1 MLPFRWG
8 TGVSGLRVCS
18 LAERLHVSHWMEVV
32 VKSPKLL
39 DRVRQTL
46 RARHYSH
53 RTEEAYVGWIRRFI
67 LFHGKRHP
75 STMSVEEVNRFLS
88 HLASECSV
96 SASTQNKA
104 LWALLF
110 LYGPVLGEKLDW
122 VETAI
127 HAKRP
132 ERLPVVLTRDEVKQI
147 FSEMRGTAAL
157 IAKLLYGSGLRL
169 NEGLTLRVKD
179 VDFTRGEIVVRDGK
193 GRRDRRTILP
203 RSIQDELHRH
213 LQQVQ
218 RLHEKDSREGAGR
231 VSLPDALA
239 RKYPNADRE
248 WAWQWIFPASRR
260 YLEAETGMQRR
271 HHLHESAFQRI
282 FKRAVRRSGV
292 PKPATPHS
300 LRHSFATDLLERG
313 YDIRTV
319 QELLG
324 HKDVS
329 TTMIY
334 CHVLNRGGLAVHSPA
349 DLL

>member
-1 MLPFRWG
+1 M
-8 TGVSGLRVCS
+8 
-18 LAERLHVSHWMEVV
+18 
-32 VKSPKLL
+32 
-39 DRVRQTL
+39 
-46 RARHYSH
+46 
-53 RTEEAYVGWIRRFI
+53 
-67 LFHGKRHP
+67 
-75 STMSVEEVNRFLS
+75 
-88 HLASECSV
+88 
-96 SASTQNKA
+96 SASTQNQA
-104 LWALLF
+104 LCALLF

-127 HAKRP
+127 HARRP
-132 ERLPVVLTRDEVKQI
+132 ERLPVVLTREEVKRI
-147 FSEMRGTAAL
+147 VAEMRGTAAL

-169 NEGLTLRVKD
+169 NEALTLRVKD
-179 VDFTRGEIVVRDGK
+179 VDFARAEILVRDGK
-193 GRRDRRTILP
+193 GRKDRRTVLP
-203 RSIQDELHRH
+203 QSIQEEFRQHLNQVEQLHA
-213 LQQVQ
+213 
-218 RLHEKDSREGAGR
+218 KDQREGAGR
-231 VSLPDALA
+231 VVLPDALF

-260 YLEAETGMQRR
+260 YLETETGIERR
-271 HHLHESAFQRI
+271 YHLHESAFQRI

-292 PKPATPHS
+292 SKPATPHS

-334 CHVLNRGGLAVHSPA
+334 CHVLNRGGLGIHSPA